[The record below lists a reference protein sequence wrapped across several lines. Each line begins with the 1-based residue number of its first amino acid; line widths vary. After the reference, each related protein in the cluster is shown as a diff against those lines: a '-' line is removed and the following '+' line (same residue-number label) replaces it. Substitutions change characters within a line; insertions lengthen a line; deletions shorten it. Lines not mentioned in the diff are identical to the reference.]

1 MTLALV
7 RNSSTPRIAARV
19 LTLCVVCTCRVRLR
33 HAMSVRGARAGH
45 YPPARLCALAVRGS
59 RPRGRPSSGSRRN
72 RAATFQEVRTPILIH
87 TPIQTN
93 IGSCLQ
99 TTSIMSTNYIY
110 LSTRARARAGSG
122 ISACA
127 TCVAQHGLGVRT
139 RGFRADRPTMSGA
152 AWRGPRPP
160 RYQNPRTGQR
170 ARRAAGTRKGGISGV
185 ETYCKSVMINHERH
199 AFSAAI
205 CKKEE

>member
-1 MTLALV
+1 MSPCGSSYPPTHTGDAASSRGSPPRLQAATGFMTLALV

-87 TPIQTN
+87 TPIQ
-93 IGSCLQ
+93 LLLDHV
-99 TTSIMSTNYIY
+99 YKLHLPLY
-110 LSTRARARAGSG
+110 
-122 ISACA
+122 
-127 TCVAQHGLGVRT
+127 
-139 RGFRADRPTMSGA
+139 
-152 AWRGPRPP
+152 
-160 RYQNPRTGQR
+160 PRTG
-170 ARRAAGTRKGGISGV
+170 SGWLWHKCTCAYV
-185 ETYCKSVMINHERH
+185 RCM
-199 AFSAAI
+199 
-205 CKKEE
+205 